1 RWIDLRES
9 EVRMLATAGAF
20 RVVVASDLRDHHGRP
35 ASASNGELRG
45 LREAG
50 LVETRPYVIG
60 QDRAALVTLTDRGRE
75 LLERH
80 RRTDRE
86 VRSQTYYAGFVK
98 PRELSHD
105 AQLYRAYER
114 SAERLKEKG
123 AVVTRVVLD
132 YELKRDYQRFLHDL
146 KRERRGQEQDADRH
160 AADVAEW
167 AASRD
172 LPVIDGHVHFPDVR
186 IEYERP
192 DGDRKVGPASA
203 RTASAPVSEAAAGGP
218 AAAPTRAS
226 SRSSCD
232 PRGARQARRKLR
244 LHASAGRLHIR
255 SNAALWFF
263 AGAAVL
269 LVRAHRPRTEDGR
282 LPREV
287 DHAEVRDTV
296 SLRPQQGSRL
306 PPPQHDS
313 VRRHR

>member
-1 RWIDLRES
+1 
-9 EVRMLATAGAF
+9 M
-20 RVVVASDLRDHHGRP
+20 
-35 ASASNGELRG
+35 
-45 LREAG
+45 
-50 LVETRPYVIG
+50 ETRPYVIG
-60 QDRAALVTLTDRGRE
+60 QDRATLVTLTDRGRE

-86 VRSQTYYAGFVK
+86 VAPQTYYAGFVK

-132 YELKRDYQRFLHDL
+132 YELKRDYQRFLHEL

-192 DGDRKVGPASA
+192 DGDRKVEDIEVVTPHYRGAY
-203 RTASAPVSEAAAGGP
+203 AAAKGRTGFSAYRISTGLGG
-218 AAAPTRAS
+218 RGG
-226 SRSSCD
+226 RSGRSPN
-232 PRGARQARRKLR
+232 PRIFEEFL
-244 LHASAGRLHIR
+244 
-255 SNAALWFF
+255 
-263 AGAAVL
+263 
-269 LVRAHRPRTEDGR
+269 
-282 LPREV
+282 
-287 DHAEVRDTV
+287 
-296 SLRPQQGSRL
+296 
-306 PPPQHDS
+306 
-313 VRRHR
+313 

>member
-1 RWIDLRES
+1 MWRDIDPRDDERERPDLSRASVGRSDDGASKRAESGDALTRDLDLPRGSTRGSVRDRDRWIDLRES

-20 RVVVASDLRDHHGRP
+20 RVVVASDLRDHRGRP
-35 ASASNGELRG
+35 ASASNGELRT

-60 QDRAALVTLTDRGRE
+60 RDRATLVTLTDRGRE

-80 RRTDRE
+80 RKTDRD
-86 VRSQTYYAGFVK
+86 SAPQTYYAGFVK

-105 AQLYRAYER
+105 AQIYRAYER
-114 SAERLKEKG
+114 SAGRLKEKG
-123 AVVTRVVLD
+123 SVVTRVVLD

-192 DGDRKVGPASA
+192 DGDRKVEDIEVVTPHYRGAY
-203 RTASAPVSEAAAGGP
+203 AAAKGRTGFSSYRISTGLGG
-218 AAAPTRAS
+218 RGG
-226 SRSSCD
+226 RSGRSPN
-232 PRGARQARRKLR
+232 PRIFEEFL
-244 LHASAGRLHIR
+244 
-255 SNAALWFF
+255 
-263 AGAAVL
+263 
-269 LVRAHRPRTEDGR
+269 
-282 LPREV
+282 
-287 DHAEVRDTV
+287 
-296 SLRPQQGSRL
+296 
-306 PPPQHDS
+306 
-313 VRRHR
+313 

>member
-1 RWIDLRES
+1 MLRDIDPRDDEREPPDLSRGSTARSDDASSASPESRDALTSDLDLPRGSTRRPVRDRDRWIDLRES

-20 RVVVASDLRDHHGRP
+20 RVVVASDLRDDRGRP

-60 QDRAALVTLTDRGRE
+60 RDRATLVTLTDRGRE

-80 RRTDRE
+80 RTDRE
-86 VRSQTYYAGFVK
+86 GDPQTYYAGFVK

-105 AQLYRAYER
+105 AQIYRAYER

-123 AVVTRVVLD
+123 AMVTRVVLD
-132 YELKRDYQRFLHDL
+132 SELKRDYQRFLHDL
-146 KRERRGQEQDADRH
+146 KRERRGQERDADRH

-192 DGDRKVGPASA
+192 DGDRKVEDIEVVTPHYRGAY
-203 RTASAPVSEAAAGGP
+203 AAAKGRTGFSSYRISTGLGG
-218 AAAPTRAS
+218 RGG
-226 SRSSCD
+226 RSGRSPN
-232 PRGARQARRKLR
+232 PRIFEEFL
-244 LHASAGRLHIR
+244 
-255 SNAALWFF
+255 
-263 AGAAVL
+263 
-269 LVRAHRPRTEDGR
+269 
-282 LPREV
+282 
-287 DHAEVRDTV
+287 
-296 SLRPQQGSRL
+296 
-306 PPPQHDS
+306 
-313 VRRHR
+313 